1 MDICHYMWM
10 IIVDVCTWMDI
21 APAQLPL
28 LNWLSGRAGR
38 QVGRISGAHSL
49 QGRVEFR
56 NQAGVLWQIGISAL
70 GLLLVLFDLSLAFDI
85 FWSCVRFKLSSANTS
100 LFCLASLRLPRLR
113 PPLLRCVGAFPGS
126 LLTLDIIG
134 WHLLRL
140 GLPQGSPGTC
150 YVLDK
155 GVEFLHVRFWNRLW
169 EWKLN
174 LKQSLIYGLHITELL

>member
-1 MDICHYMWM
+1 
-10 IIVDVCTWMDI
+10 MDI

-85 FWSCVRFKLSSANTS
+85 F
-100 LFCLASLRLPRLR
+100 
-113 PPLLRCVGAFPGS
+113 
-126 LLTLDIIG
+126 
-134 WHLLRL
+134 
-140 GLPQGSPGTC
+140 
-150 YVLDK
+150 
-155 GVEFLHVRFWNRLW
+155 
-169 EWKLN
+169 
-174 LKQSLIYGLHITELL
+174 